1 MKTKRQTRDLLFS
14 GFCLLVGLIV
24 ISPVLYCVSASF
36 MTSSELSSFPPNLL
50 PSGFYLK
57 NYETVFTSTPLLR
70 FIWNSFLI
78 AMIGTAG
85 RLITSSLAAYAF
97 SFLEFRFKKLWFM
110 FILGTMMIPGDMLI
124 ITNYITV
131 ANMRMINTYS
141 GVIIVMMA
149 SATYMFILRQ
159 YFLTISKEYKDAS
172 FIDGCGDFRFFTRI
186 LVPMSRSI
194 MASIF
199 IASFIALWN
208 TYLWPLLV
216 TNSENMR
223 TVQVGITMLQFSE
236 SVIYGPIM
244 AGVTVILIPSVLV
257 FLVFQKQLVQGI
269 TLGGLKG

>member
-36 MTSSELSSFPPNLL
+36 MTSSELSSFPPSLL

-131 ANMRMINTYS
+131 ANLRMINTYS